1 MKAVVEVLV
10 EQLDQAAFD
19 EQVTFRVDAEFEQ
32 VAPPLADDE
41 IDALERQVT
50 QHGILAP
57 LVVWQGV
64 LVDGHNRF
72 RLARRHRLR
81 FDVREV
87 LLLDRASV
95 VAWICDQALARRSL
109 TPLAAAY
116 LRGKRYE
123 TAKRDSA
130 STRFEPDAR
139 RGQSDHAAGFTR
151 TDERLSKEIGVGA
164 RTIRRDAE
172 FARDLDLLVVRM
184 GVELRNEILGR
195 KLQMT
200 RRDVHLVVERALVD
214 VGEVR
219 RFADDARL
227 KRRRAPRAVTGEEEA
242 KFFQR
247 EIVQW
252 MYDAEQKVCAVELS
266 CGHQEPYKTRGDGK
280 PSKAKTKSCKTC
292 GSGSRTKHERKMALG
307 DWEKLL
313 ADAMR
318 DPSRRKLVVECVML
332 LQGVLSTPPVGE
344 RQREIWSK
352 IDRRAGQ
359 ARIFSHQDY
368 TQARSA

>member
-1 MKAVVEVLV
+1 EAAATRRASARQQRAQPRALRAACGARRARGSAGLVRRARTSAGSARGRRRGRGRRARVADRAAEDRRLPGRGDEGRRRAARRRLVALPGARPDARSDLPLRRCVLPRREVLEEPAARPRWRMKAVVEVLV
-10 EQLDQAAFD
+10 EQ
-19 EQVTFRVDAEFEQ
+19 VD
-32 VAPPLADDE
+32 PPLADDE

-227 KRRRAPRAVTGEEEA
+227 KRRRAPRAVTGEE
-242 KFFQR
+242 
-247 EIVQW
+247 
-252 MYDAEQKVCAVELS
+252 
-266 CGHQEPYKTRGDGK
+266 
-280 PSKAKTKSCKTC
+280 
-292 GSGSRTKHERKMALG
+292 
-307 DWEKLL
+307 
-313 ADAMR
+313 
-318 DPSRRKLVVECVML
+318 
-332 LQGVLSTPPVGE
+332 
-344 RQREIWSK
+344 
-352 IDRRAGQ
+352 
-359 ARIFSHQDY
+359 
-368 TQARSA
+368 